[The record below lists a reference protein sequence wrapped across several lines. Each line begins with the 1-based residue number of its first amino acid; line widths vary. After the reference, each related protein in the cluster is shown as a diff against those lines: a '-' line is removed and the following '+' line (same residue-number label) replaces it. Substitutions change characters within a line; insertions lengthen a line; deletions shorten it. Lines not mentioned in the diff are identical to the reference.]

1 MTAIYW
7 VLAVTFVK
15 VVASESPLDSLL
27 GSEMGSGKWGK
38 GLGNDSN
45 DRLSLTSAGE
55 NATAVGHSRRARQL
69 IDFPDDAVFEVYFKL
84 ITPYWTYGN
93 VKTRGDYRLE
103 VTFQLPNELRKK
115 RSLAKERSNMYG
127 ILSDFMTKAGL
138 DGDTCVLRAVC
149 EIGESPLDEYGLF
162 GEFINLIFAPGFRS
176 DSNQHK
182 DEIQAEEYGRSFGN
196 CWSAFPDCPVSLRQ
210 MLYDFFITNSEGD
223 LFGEN

>member
-1 MTAIYW
+1 MAIVSW
-7 VLAVTFVK
+7 ILIAAFINFVT
-15 VVASESPLDSLL
+15 SESPLDTML
-27 GSEMGSGKWGK
+27 GSELGGNRWSK
-38 GLGNDSN
+38 GFS
-45 DRLSLTSAGE
+45 SVSSGE

-84 ITPYWTYGN
+84 VTPYWTYGS
-93 VKTRGDYRLE
+93 VKTRGDYRFE

-115 RSLAKERSNMYG
+115 RSLATERSNMYG
-127 ILSDFMTKAGL
+127 LLSDFMTKAGM

-162 GEFINLIFAPGFRS
+162 GEFVNLIFAPGFRP
-176 DSNQHK
+176 DANHHR

-210 MLYDFFITNSEGD
+210 MLYDFFITNSD
-223 LFGEN
+223 GEI